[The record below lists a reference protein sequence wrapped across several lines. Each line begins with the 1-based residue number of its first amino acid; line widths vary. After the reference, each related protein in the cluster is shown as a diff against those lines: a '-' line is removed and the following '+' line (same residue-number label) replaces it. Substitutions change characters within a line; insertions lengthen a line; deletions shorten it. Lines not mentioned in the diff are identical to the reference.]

1 MLMEPRYAALA
12 REIALE
18 IANGQHP
25 VGSLLPNEI
34 EFAEQRGVSRATVRA
49 ALRQLQELGLI
60 SRRRRAGTRVEA
72 THPRTDYA
80 PSLTTLEDLIHYAAE
95 TERRVHEIAEI
106 VADDTLAARIRCR
119 PGQRWLRLLT
129 TRGDPHRPDRPI
141 ACTSVY
147 IDPAYGPGVRRR
159 VRDSKELIST
169 IIEQEHGTYATEVRQ
184 EIRAVSLSPAVA
196 RRLGCE
202 AGAPALEVTR
212 HYRDQTGRSFEITIS
227 VQPADRFSYV
237 LSLRR
242 VPEAASPA
250 IDPEPTGRM
259 TGPSP
264 QP

>member
-1 MLMEPRYAALA
+1 MEPRYAALA

-25 VGSLLPNEI
+25 VGSLLPGEV
-34 EFAEQRGVSRATVRA
+34 ELAEQRGVSRATVRA

-72 THPRTDYA
+72 ARPRTDYA
-80 PSLTTLEDLIHYAAE
+80 SSLTTLEDLMHYAAE
-95 TERRVHEIAEI
+95 TERRVHEIEEI
-106 VADDTLAARIRCR
+106 VADDDLAARIGCR

-129 TRGDPHRPDRPI
+129 TRGDPHRRDRPI

-147 IDPAYGPGVRRR
+147 IDPAYGPSVRRH
-159 VRDSKELIST
+159 VRRSKELIST
-169 IIEQEHGTYATEVRQ
+169 IIEQEHGTYAIEVRQ
-184 EIRAVSLSPAVA
+184 EIRAVSVSPAVA

-237 LSLRR
+237 LNLRR
-242 VPEAASPA
+242 VPDAASAAMRPESPA
-250 IDPEPTGRM
+250 A
-259 TGPSP
+259 
-264 QP
+264 